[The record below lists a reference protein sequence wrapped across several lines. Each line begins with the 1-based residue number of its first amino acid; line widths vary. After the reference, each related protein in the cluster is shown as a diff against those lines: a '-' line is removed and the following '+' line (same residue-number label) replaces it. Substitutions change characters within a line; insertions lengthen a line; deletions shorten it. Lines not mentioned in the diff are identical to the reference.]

1 MDILSQVLESVRFQG
16 WFFADSL
23 LRAPWG
29 ITLRGGELAAVHAVR
44 EHRCWI
50 RVVGEGEPVAFE
62 AGDVAVL
69 PLDRP
74 HTVSDAPDRPGV
86 PIDSIEGLNLD
97 SGYLRLRYGGDGPA
111 TRIITASC
119 QAASALPRLV
129 LAGLP
134 ALIRLPAETIRGVER
149 LHATLALAEGEIADP
164 QPGLSVVLQRLA
176 EILFVQALRATL
188 ASSDAPRGWLAAL
201 QDPRLSPA
209 LAAIHEEPGHPW
221 TLQKLAGQA
230 HLSRSAFASRF
241 SAVVGAAP
249 MAYVTQWRMHL
260 AVRLLRETDLSV
272 AAVAHRLGYSSE
284 PSFTRLFR
292 AHLGAP
298 PGRFRT
304 AGRGRSSEV
313 EQG

>member
-16 WFFADSL
+16 WFFADSQ

-74 HTVSDAPDRPGV
+74 HTVSDTPDRPGV
-86 PIDSIEGLNLD
+86 PIDSIEGLDLD
-97 SGYLRLRYGGDGPA
+97 SGYLQLRYGGEGTA

-119 QAASALPRLV
+119 QAASPLPRLV

-134 ALIRLPAETIRGVER
+134 ALIRLPADTIRGVER
-149 LHATLALAEGEIADP
+149 LHATLVLAEREIADP
-164 QPGLSVVLQRLA
+164 QPGLSMVLQRLA

-188 ASSDAPRGWLAAL
+188 TGSDAPRGWLAAL
-201 QDPRLSPA
+201 HEPRLSPV
-209 LAAIHEEPGHPW
+209 LAAVHHEPAHTW
-221 TLQKLAGQA
+221 TLQKLAALA
-230 HLSRSAFASRF
+230 HLSRSAFAARF
-241 SAVVGAAP
+241 STVVGTAP

-260 AVRLLRETDLSV
+260 ATRLLRETDLSV
-272 AAVAHRLGYSSE
+272 AAVAQRVGYTSE

-292 AHLGAP
+292 AHLGVP
-298 PGRFRT
+298 PGRFRIT
-304 AGRGRSSEV
+304 DRQQRSP
-313 EQG
+313 Q

>member
-1 MDILSQVLESVRFQG
+1 MIDILSQVLESVRFQG

-23 LRAPWG
+23 LRTPWS
-29 ITLRGGELAAVHAVR
+29 ITLRGGQLAAVHAVR

-50 RVVGEGEPVAFE
+50 RVVGEAKPVEFE

-74 HTVSDAPDRPGV
+74 HTVSDTADRPGV
-86 PIDSIEGLNLD
+86 PIDSIEGLDLA

-119 QAASALPRLV
+119 QAASPLPRLV

-134 ALIRLPAETIRGVER
+134 ALIRLPADTVRDVER
-149 LHATLALAEGEIADP
+149 LHATLALAEREITDP
-164 QPGLSVVLQRLA
+164 QPGLGVVLQRLA

-188 ASSDAPRGWLAAL
+188 SGDDAPRGWLAAL
-201 QDPRLSPA
+201 QDPRLSPV
-209 LAAIHEEPGHPW
+209 LAAIHHEPAQLW
-221 TLQKLAGQA
+221 TLQKLAALA

-241 SAVVGAAP
+241 RAVVGAAP

-260 AVRLLRETDLSV
+260 AAQLLRETELSV
-272 AAVAHRLGYSSE
+272 AEVAHRVGYRSE

-298 PGRFRT
+298 PGRFRW
-304 AGRGRSSEV
+304 ADRRRAPPL
-313 EQG
+313 